1 MDARRL
7 SVQPTSDLIE
17 SVSET
22 ASPEHDQPEQ
32 GPPAAGRRWSR
43 TRRAAFA
50 LSALRAAIDEPKTE
64 LRYRDEYELLLAVI
78 LSAQCTDAR
87 VNKVTPALFEAF
99 PNVEAL
105 ADASQEDVFP
115 YVQSVTYP
123 NNKAGYLARLGRM
136 VVDDFDGALP
146 RTLDGLQA
154 LPGVGRKTA
163 QVVAS
168 VAYEIA
174 ALPVDT
180 HVFRVSNRLG
190 LTKKGAD
197 TPRKV
202 ERQIKRVIPKEDWG
216 EAHHLLILHGRY
228 TCTARS
234 PSCNTCPL
242 TPACRYY
249 ARRERLPAPL
259 DGLEARKGAYFCNTC
274 SRYFDAPA
282 AHTDRHDQEQT
293 ACPACGSMQVFDS
306 KSGETTKAVL
316 DYRV

>member
-1 MDARRL
+1 MSRSSSGVDPL
-7 SVQPTSDLIE
+7 
-17 SVSET
+17 SET
-22 ASPEHDQPEQ
+22 AQ
-32 GPPAAGRRWSR
+32 AWSR
-43 TRRAAFA
+43 TRRARFI
-50 LSALRAAIDEPKTE
+50 LEKLRAAIDEPATE
-64 LRYRDEYELLLAVI
+64 LRYRSEYELLLAVI

-87 VNKVTPALFEAF
+87 VNEVTPALFEAF

-105 ADASQEDVFP
+105 AEAAQEDIFP
-115 YVQSVTYP
+115 YIQSVTYP
-123 NNKAGYLARLGRM
+123 NNKAGYLAKLGRQ
-136 VVDDFDGALP
+136 VVDDFGGKLP
-146 RTLDGLQA
+146 ETIAGLQK

-168 VAYEIA
+168 VAYEID

-180 HVFRVSNRLG
+180 HVFRVANRIG

-202 ERQIKRVIPKEDWG
+202 ERQIKRIIPKEDWG

-234 PSCNTCPL
+234 PQCERCPL

-249 ARRERLPAPL
+249 ARTQRLPDPL
-259 DGLEARKGAYFCNTC
+259 GGLDARKGAYFCNTC
-274 SRYFDAPA
+274 SRYFDTPA
-282 AHTDRHDQEQT
+282 AHTDRHGQEQT
-293 ACPACGSMQVFDS
+293 ACPSCGSMQVFDA
-306 KSGETTKAVL
+306 KTGETTKEVL